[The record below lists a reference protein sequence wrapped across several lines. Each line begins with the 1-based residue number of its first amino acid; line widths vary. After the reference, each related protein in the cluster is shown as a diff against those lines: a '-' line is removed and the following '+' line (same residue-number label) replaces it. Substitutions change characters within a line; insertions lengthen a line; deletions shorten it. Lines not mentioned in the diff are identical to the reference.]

1 MFHSDIS
8 FASRRSFLRSVS
20 YGFGSVAFAAMTQ
33 RANAAAESPLAVKPP
48 HFEARAKRVL
58 MLCMEGGPSHVD
70 TFDYKP
76 ELAKRSGQSIGKGKV
91 PNGKLMPSPWE
102 FRQGGESGLWISD
115 LYPEFRKHAD
125 KVCLINSMQTD
136 IPAHPPAFI
145 QMHTGISTSPRP
157 SMGAWVLYGLGTEN
171 ANLPGFITIS
181 APPNVGGSTNY
192 GSAFLPA
199 TYQGTKIGSNR
210 QSIARAQVANLK
222 SPRSQTTQE
231 EQLAFIR
238 SLNASAQEQDR
249 NNPFIEGLTEAHE
262 LAYRMQG
269 ELPPVIDL
277 SRESTETQSL
287 YGIGNTETLPNAG
300 C

>member
-136 IPAHPPAFI
+136 LPNHSQAFL
-145 QMHTGISTSPRP
+145 QMHCGSFQFVRP
-157 SMGAWVLYGLGTEN
+157 SVGAWTLYGLGTEN
-171 ANLPGFITIS
+171 SNLPGFVTIN
-181 APPNVGGSTNY
+181 PPSDNGGARNY
-192 GSAFLPA
+192 GSGFLPA
-199 TYQGTKIGSNR
+199 ISQGTRVGTNQIPAFYAAILRKDQEPGPPLKNIENKNLSR
-210 QSIARAQVANLK
+210 EQQRAQLDLV
-222 SPRSQTTQE
+222 RSSSCT
-231 EQLAFIR
+231 ASVRACRRI
-238 SLNASAQEQDR
+238 ASAGSA
-249 NNPFIEGLTEAHE
+249 FS
-262 LAYRMQG
+262 LADWPKRAC
-269 ELPPVIDL
+269 DL
-277 SRESTETQSL
+277 SRSPRRS
-287 YGIGNTETLPNAG
+287 AG
-300 C
+300 TITSCSRMN